1 MFIGG
6 QFFSIQNPY
15 DNRGLKKPRLAKK
28 NVRRKAPGKWNY
40 SSCWAPHTH
49 AQSFCRAQLAGLEIE
64 TISDVEVNILRRQK
78 PTVDEDRI
86 KELI

>member
-1 MFIGG
+1 
-6 QFFSIQNPY
+6 
-15 DNRGLKKPRLAKK
+15 
-28 NVRRKAPGKWNY
+28 
-40 SSCWAPHTH
+40 
-49 AQSFCRAQLAGLEIE
+49 LAGLEIE